1 MTAVIKIF
9 LTGIII
15 VVLFLLIHAFKL
27 MRMYLVLIDGRI
39 EFKRFV
45 FAYFRTTLIN
55 LIIPFKLGEVYR
67 VFVFY
72 RLTGDFATGFL
83 SVIVDRFFDTLA
95 LVFVMLPFQ
104 ILYPDT
110 LSFVSVMLA
119 VFLAVIVF
127 AYMIFP
133 PTYRYLN
140 KYIIL
145 NRVSP
150 RSMAV
155 LKLLNGLKVWYE
167 YVKSLIAGRYAL
179 LLLMSFGAWFF
190 EGILFRLLSVF
201 YPSSSFDARG
211 FCEYITS
218 LLSSVP
224 KTMEQRAYVR
234 MCVILTLIL
243 TVISAVICLS
253 KKGSAKAFAYKN
265 KEDAYPAGMRL
276 EALGKRKRK

>member
-1 MTAVIKIF
+1 MTAVLKML

-15 VVLFLLIHAFKL
+15 LVLFLLIHAFKL
-27 MRMYLVLIDGRI
+27 MRMYLVLIDTRI

-45 FAYFRTTLIN
+45 FAYFRTTLVN
-55 LIIPFKLGEVYR
+55 LLIPFKLGEVYR

-72 RLTGDFATGFL
+72 RLCGNFATGFL
-83 SVIVDRFFDTLA
+83 SVVVDRFFDTLA

-190 EGILFRLLSVF
+190 EGLLFRLLSVF
-201 YPSSSFDARG
+201 YPYSAFDARG

-224 KTMEQRAYVR
+224 KTLEQRAYGR
-234 MCVILTLIL
+234 MCIILTLIL

-253 KKGSAKAFAYKN
+253 RKGPRQISADDNPEGAYQGRHN
-265 KEDAYPAGMRL
+265 LLPNRR
-276 EALGKRKRK
+276 RKG

>member
-1 MTAVIKIF
+1 MTTVLKII
-9 LTGIII
+9 LTGILL

-55 LIIPFKLGEVYR
+55 LLIPYKLGEVYR

-72 RLTGDFATGFL
+72 RLTGSMETGLL

-119 VFLAVIVF
+119 VFLAVVVF

-155 LKLLNGLKVWYE
+155 LRLLNTLKVWYE
-167 YVKSLIAGRYAL
+167 YVRGLVAGRYAL

-190 EGILFRLLSVF
+190 EGLLFRMLSAF
-201 YPSSSFDARG
+201 YPSSGFDARG

-224 KTMEQRAYVR
+224 KTPEQRAYGR
-234 MCVILTLIL
+234 MCIIFTLILTLI
-243 TVISAVICLS
+243 SALICFCG
-253 KKGSAKAFAYKN
+253 KGPKRRKPSAK
-265 KEDAYPAGMRL
+265 P
-276 EALGKRKRK
+276 

>member
-9 LTGIII
+9 LTGTIIFA
-15 VVLFLLIHAFKL
+15 LFLLIHACKL
-27 MRMYLVLIDGRI
+27 MRMYLVLIDRRI

-55 LIIPFKLGEVYR
+55 LVIPFKIGEIYR

-72 RLTGDFATGFL
+72 RLTGSFATGLL

-110 LSFVSVMLA
+110 ISFVSVMLA

-127 AYMIFP
+127 AFVIFP
-133 PTYRYLN
+133 PSYRYLN
-140 KYIIL
+140 RYIIL

-155 LKLLNGLKVWYE
+155 LKLLSGLKVWYE

-190 EGILFRLLSVF
+190 EGLLFRVLKVF
-201 YPSSSFDARG
+201 YPYSAFDARG

-218 LLSSVP
+218 LLSSIP
-224 KTMEQRAYVR
+224 KTPEQRAYGR
-234 MCVILTLIL
+234 MCIILTLIL
-243 TVISAVICLS
+243 TVISAFICLM
-253 KKGSAKAFAYKN
+253 KGRAKE
-265 KEDAYPAGMRL
+265 KESG
-276 EALGKRKRK
+276 